1 MLIGREGDVL
11 LLKLGARYPARAS
24 HGGGMKRILD
34 ADFRYTPSFETDI
47 RRTFER
53 IRRERSAPNGFH
65 NNGGRVLG
73 AGGGVDAQRARRR
86 LERGELAVEE
96 RGGHVAVLAFCK
108 A

>member
-1 MLIGREGDVL
+1 
-11 LLKLGARYPARAS
+11 
-24 HGGGMKRILD
+24 MKRILD

-53 IRRERSAPNGFH
+53 IRRERSAPNGLH
-65 NNGGRVLG
+65 NNGGTALRVG
-73 AGGGVDAQRARRR
+73 CDIDAQRARRR

-96 RGGHVAVLAFCK
+96 RRRHVAVLAFRK